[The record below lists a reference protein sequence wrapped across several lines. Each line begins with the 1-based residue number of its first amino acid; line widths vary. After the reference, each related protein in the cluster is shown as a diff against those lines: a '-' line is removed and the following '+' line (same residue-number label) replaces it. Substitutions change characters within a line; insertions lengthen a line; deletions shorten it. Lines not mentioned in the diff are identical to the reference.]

1 MGKKLKQAQDY
12 ILKNIPLMAYRNFA
26 AKCKMQGKT
35 VREVLIS
42 FIKEYP
48 SK

>member
-1 MGKKLKQAQDY
+1 MGDKLKQAQDY
-12 ILKNIPLMAYRNFA
+12 IIKNIPIMEYRNFA

-35 VREVLIS
+35 VREVLID
-42 FIKEYP
+42 FIKMYP